1 MQQLNKSKPMLSSF
15 PSNITVAIMQPT
27 YLPWMGYF
35 SLMNKV
41 DKFIFLDTVQFSKR
55 SWQQRNQI
63 KTLPGSQWLTV
74 PVFTKGKRDQKIMN
88 VEIDYSR
95 DFPHSHILS
104 LEKNYNNSLYF
115 KKYMP
120 DLHEILIA
128 KHYFL
133 SDLTIKIII
142 WLMEVLQISTKI
154 YKSSDFNVIGIK
166 DELLAGLCAQ
176 LRGSKYISPPGSSE
190 YLETSKAFENK
201 DIIVQY
207 FNFSHP
213 KYLQKFGDFLPYM
226 SILDLLFNC
235 GPESKDIIMN
245 NEKII

>member
-104 LEKNYNNSLYF
+104 LEKNYKKTPYF
-115 KKYMP
+115 DKYMP
-120 DLHEILIA
+120 SLQNILLSN
-128 KHYFL
+128 KLFL
-133 SDLTIKIII
+133 SDLTLEIIT
-142 WLMEVLQISTKI
+142 WVAEELQISTKT
-154 YKSSDFNVIGIK
+154 YRSSNFDVSGVK
-166 DELLAGLCAQ
+166 DELLAKLCVQ
-176 LRGSKYISPPGSSE
+176 LNASEYISPPGSSE
-190 YLETSKAFENK
+190 YLETSKAFKNR
-201 DIIVQY
+201 DINVRY

-213 KYLQKFGDFLPYM
+213 TYSQKFGDFLPYM

-235 GPESKDIIMN
+235 GPKSKDFIKN
-245 NEKII
+245 SEKIR